1 RGTLRRR
8 LTILFAL
15 VALAAVA
22 LTTWMTV
29 GAVFE
34 AQRDL
39 FEQSESPT
47 SPGVGISPGGEAFEP
62 SWLPWRRGGEGR
74 GPAADAFR
82 RITGTAFGAALLS
95 FFLAVIAAGFFTNF
109 LTRPLRALT
118 QGARRLEAG
127 ERGIRLRVPQAR
139 DELRSLT
146 EAFNGLVSG
155 LERQE

>member
-1 RGTLRRR
+1 RRRGTLRRR

-29 GAVFE
+29 GAVFD
-34 AQRDL
+34 AQREL
-39 FEQSESPT
+39 FQQTESPT
-47 SPGVGISPGGEAFEP
+47 SPGAGVSPGGNEAFEP
-62 SWLPWRRGGEGR
+62 SWPPWRRGDEGR

-109 LTRPLRALT
+109 LTRPLRAL
-118 QGARRLEAG
+118 
-127 ERGIRLRVPQAR
+127 
-139 DELRSLT
+139 
-146 EAFNGLVSG
+146 
-155 LERQE
+155 